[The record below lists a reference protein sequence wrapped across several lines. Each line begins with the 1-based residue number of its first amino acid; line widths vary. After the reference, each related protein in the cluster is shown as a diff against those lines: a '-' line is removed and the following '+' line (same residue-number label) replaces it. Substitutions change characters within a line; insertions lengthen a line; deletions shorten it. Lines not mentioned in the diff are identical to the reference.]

1 MAASTVRTGTTP
13 PPPSTAT
20 APLLTFGRGRAAGG
34 LSQALRTR
42 LLNLARRCPFFDC
55 GRQTKPRRSRP
66 GSNDCAPKVSDAS
79 KIIESSS
86 SFWCDGSVVILAISL
101 PQGTCSKGAGL
112 GVCVATLLK
121 VSTPAFLTFLPFLP
135 PPFLE
140 TRSPSPSFALLS
152 THPTPIPFARRRCK
166 GVDAFF
172 DNVGG
177 TTLDAVVSAMN
188 CFGRIAFC
196 GAISQY
202 EGKMG
207 GNAVGFKNY
216 EMILMRRITMQ
227 GFIVIDHLAALG
239 EAMAEIGAAVQ
250 NGTLKWKCDI
260 REGVVT
266 DYVKT
271 INLLLTGG
279 NNGKLMLK
287 LPEK

>member
-1 MAASTVRTGTTP
+1 MP
-13 PPPSTAT
+13 PRFVTS
-20 APLLTFGRGRAAGG
+20 
-34 LSQALRTR
+34 
-42 LLNLARRCPFFDC
+42 
-55 GRQTKPRRSRP
+55 RQQCKTI
-66 GSNDCAPKVSDAS
+66 A
-79 KIIESSS
+79 IFL
-86 SFWCDGSVVILAISL
+86 FWCDVSVVIPAISL
-101 PQGTCSKGAGL
+101 PQGTCSKGG
-112 GVCVATLLK
+112 GVGSCVCRGIVQGVDACL
-121 VSTPAFLTFLPFLP
+121 PAFTFPP
-135 PPFLE
+135 PPFLLLLIPP
-140 TRSPSPSFALLS
+140 SLSLSHPSP
-152 THPTPIPFARRRCK
+152 HPTSISVARRRCK

>member
-1 MAASTVRTGTTP
+1 M
-13 PPPSTAT
+13 
-20 APLLTFGRGRAAGG
+20 
-34 LSQALRTR
+34 
-42 LLNLARRCPFFDC
+42 
-55 GRQTKPRRSRP
+55 
-66 GSNDCAPKVSDAS
+66 
-79 KIIESSS
+79 
-86 SFWCDGSVVILAISL
+86 VILVISL
-101 PQGTCSKGAGL
+101 PQGTCSKGAVFGL
-112 GVCVATLLK
+112 CVATMLK
-121 VSTPAFLTFLPFLP
+121 VSTPAFLTCPSYLRLFFKPDLPLP
-135 PPFLE
+135 P
-140 TRSPSPSFALLS
+140 SIALLS

-196 GAISQY
+196 GAISQEY

-216 EMILMRRITMQ
+216 EMILIRRIIMQ
-227 GFIVIDHLAALG
+227 GFVVVDHLAAVG

-250 NGTLKWKCDI
+250 AGTLKWKGDV

-266 DYVKT
+266 DYVQT

-279 NNGKLMLK
+279 NTGKLMLK